1 MEHRWTLASYCTLI
15 LDSLLQGDASKI
27 ICLGME
33 NFIPMKGKLF
43 CLCRKLLIVPYK
55 VVVKPGSTCS
65 VHMCRSY

>member
-1 MEHRWTLASYCTLI
+1 MDLSILLHSLI
-15 LDSLLQGDASKI
+15 LDTLLKGDALKI

-33 NFIPMKGKLF
+33 NFIPMKGKPF

-55 VVVKPGSTCS
+55 VVVKSGSTRS

>member
-1 MEHRWTLASYCTLI
+1 MEHRWILASCCTL
-15 LDSLLQGDASKI
+15 LDTLLKGDALKI

-33 NFIPMKGKLF
+33 NFIPMKGKPF

-55 VVVKPGSTCS
+55 VVVKSGRIRS